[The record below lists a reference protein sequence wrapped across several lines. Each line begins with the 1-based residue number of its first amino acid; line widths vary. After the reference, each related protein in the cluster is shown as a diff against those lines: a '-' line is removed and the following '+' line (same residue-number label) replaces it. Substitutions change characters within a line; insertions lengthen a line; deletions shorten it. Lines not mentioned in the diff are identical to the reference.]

1 MGKTEVKGT
10 RLMRKLI
17 PGASWIVDGE
27 GVFTNAAGTE
37 GWNILITPGSN
48 NEFAVWRGYFDIAGL
63 SKQSLSELVGSP
75 GWQES
80 DDWSLEGPGTRP
92 LIKTWDILS
101 KASIPDSALEDRTWL
116 NVSLPS
122 GWNAPGM
129 IRSNFN
135 LEEIFAGR
143 YRTFTQLQMQNS
155 TGFLDSIAVGQSCL
169 TEWGAGDATAGDKIH
184 ITRIVSLTDTML
196 YAVGILTTPP
206 MAVLVPIALLE
217 EPELVHLER
226 MRRSYVEQDSR
237 S

>member
-1 MGKTEVKGT
+1 MGKTTVKGT
-10 RLMRKLI
+10 RLMRKSI
-17 PGASWIVDGE
+17 PGACWVIDAE
-27 GVFTNAAGTE
+27 GVFTNVVQTE
-37 GWNILITPGSN
+37 GWNTVVISGSGN
-48 NEFAVWRGYFDIAGL
+48 TFGVWRGYFDIAGL
-63 SKQSLSELVGSP
+63 SKQSLSEMVGSP

-80 DDWSLEGPGTRP
+80 DDWSLDGPGSRP

-101 KASIPDSALEDRTWL
+101 KASIPDSALADRTWM
-116 NVSLPS
+116 NVSLPA

-129 IRSNFN
+129 IKSNFN

-143 YRTFTQLQMQNS
+143 YRTFTQLQMQNAAGS
-155 TGFLDSIAVGQSCL
+155 LDSIAVGQSCL

-184 ITRIVSLTDTML
+184 ITRIVLLSDTTV
-196 YAVGILTTPP
+196 YPVGILVTPP

-226 MRRSYVEQDSR
+226 LRRSYVEQDSR